1 MGTECEHFEQAK
13 DVNPITKGC
22 EECEKEKT
30 PWVAIRMC
38 LHVVMLD
45 AVIHQLVDMQPNI
58 MRKLVIQ

>member
-38 LHVVMLD
+38 LTSVSYTNLTLPTTPYV
-45 AVIHQLVDMQPNI
+45 
-58 MRKLVIQ
+58 